1 MSNFKVVMGDL
12 ELPLTPYAGT
22 SGWSGTETSQDR
34 AVQEDND
41 GTTKG
46 RQSVTLRMIN
56 ASKTYG
62 MTWKELADET
72 GWHHGQ
78 ASGVL
83 SVLHK
88 EGLIERLAERRGKCA
103 IYIGLN
109 SVNGRKTSVRKT
121 KLCKH
126 CGGSI

>member
-22 SGWSGTETSQDR
+22 SGWSGSQTSQDR
-34 AVQEDND
+34 AVQDDTD

-46 RQSVTLRMIN
+46 RQNVTLRLIN

-88 EGLIERLAERRGKCA
+88 ERLIERLTERRGKCA
-103 IYIGLN
+103 VYIGLN
-109 SVNGRKTSVRKT
+109 SVNGRKTSVRKI
-121 KLCKH
+121 KSCKH
-126 CGGSI
+126 CGGEL

>member
-1 MSNFKVVMGDL
+1 MTGDL

-22 SGWSGTETSQDR
+22 SGWSGTTTSHDR
-34 AVQEDND
+34 AVREDTD

-46 RQSVTLRMIN
+46 RQNVTLRMIN

-103 IYIGLN
+103 VYIGLN
-109 SVNGRKTSVRKT
+109 SVNGRKTSVRKI
-121 KLCKH
+121 KSCKH
-126 CGGSI
+126 CGGEL

>member
-1 MSNFKVVMGDL
+1 MSDFKVVMGDL

-22 SGWSGTETSQDR
+22 SGWSGSQTSQDR
-34 AVQEDND
+34 AVQDDTD

-46 RQSVTLRMIN
+46 RQNVTLRLIN

-88 EGLIERLAERRGKCA
+88 EGLIERLTERRGKCA
-103 IYIGLN
+103 VYIGLN
-109 SVNGRKTSVRKT
+109 SVNGRKTSVRKI
-121 KLCKH
+121 KSCKH
-126 CGGSI
+126 CGGEL

>member
-1 MSNFKVVMGDL
+1 MIGDL

-22 SGWSGTETSQDR
+22 SGWSGSESSRDR
-34 AVQEDND
+34 AIQEDQD

-46 RQSVTLRMIN
+46 RQNVVLRMIN

-62 MTWKELADET
+62 MTWKELAEET

-88 EGLIERLAERRGKCA
+88 EGLIERLTERRGKCA
-103 IYIGLN
+103 IYIGLH
-109 SVNGRKTSVRKT
+109 SVNGRKTSERKV
-121 KLCKH
+121 KSCKH
-126 CGGSI
+126 CGGEL

>member
-1 MSNFKVVMGDL
+1 MMVEAV

-22 SGWSGTETSQDR
+22 SGWSGSTTSQDR
-34 AVQEDND
+34 AIEEDLN

-46 RQSVTLRMIN
+46 RQSLTLRVIN

-88 EGLIERLAERRGKCA
+88 EGLIARLTERRGKCA
-103 IYIGLN
+103 VYVGLN
-109 SVNGRKTSVRKT
+109 SVNGRKTSEQKT
-121 KLCKH
+121 KSCKH
-126 CGGSI
+126 CGGAL

>member
-1 MSNFKVVMGDL
+1 MNGDL

-22 SGWSGTETSQDR
+22 SGWSGSESSRER
-34 AVQEDND
+34 AVQEDAN
-41 GTTKG
+41 GTTQG
-46 RQSVTLRMIN
+46 RQSLTLRIVN
-56 ASKTYG
+56 GTKTYG
-62 MTWKELADET
+62 ITWKELSEET

-88 EGLIERLAERRGKCA
+88 EGLIERLAERRNKCA

-109 SVNGRKTSVRKT
+109 SVNGRKTSIRQAKT
-121 KLCKH
+121 CKH
-126 CGGSI
+126 CGGDL

>member
-1 MSNFKVVMGDL
+1 MDEL
-12 ELPLTPYAGT
+12 QLPLTPYAGT
-22 SGWSGTETSQDR
+22 SGWSGSQSSHDR
-34 AVQEDND
+34 AVDEDND

-46 RQSVTLRMIN
+46 RQNVTLRLIK
-56 ASKTYG
+56 ASGTYG
-62 MTWKELADET
+62 MTWKELAENI

-88 EGLIERLAERRGKCA
+88 EGLIERLVERRGKCA

-109 SVNGRKTSVRKT
+109 SVQGRKTSVRKI
-121 KLCKH
+121 KCCKH
-126 CGGSI
+126 CGGAL

>member
-1 MSNFKVVMGDL
+1 M
-12 ELPLTPYAGT
+12 
-22 SGWSGTETSQDR
+22 QD
-34 AVQEDND
+34 DND

-46 RQSVTLRMIN
+46 RQNVTLRIIN

-88 EGLIERLAERRGKCA
+88 EGLIERLSERRGKCA

-109 SVNGRKTSVRKT
+109 SVNGRKTSVRKIKT
-121 KLCKH
+121 CKH

>member
-22 SGWSGTETSQDR
+22 SGWSGSQTSQDR
-34 AVQEDND
+34 AVQDDTD

-46 RQSVTLRMIN
+46 RQNVALRLIN
-56 ASKTYG
+56 ASKIYG

-88 EGLIERLAERRGKCA
+88 EGLIERLTERRGKCA
-103 IYIGLN
+103 VYIGLN
-109 SVNGRKTSVRKT
+109 SVNGRKTSVRKI
-121 KLCKH
+121 KSCKH
-126 CGGSI
+126 CGGEL

>member
-1 MSNFKVVMGDL
+1 MSDFKVVMGDL
-12 ELPLTPYAGT
+12 ELPLTPYAGS
-22 SGWSGTETSQDR
+22 SGWSGSQTSQDR
-34 AVQEDND
+34 AIQEDRD

-46 RQSVTLRMIN
+46 RQNLTLRMIN

-88 EGLIERLAERRGKCA
+88 EGLIERLTERRNKCA
-103 IYIGLN
+103 VYIGLN
-109 SVNGRKTSVRKT
+109 SVNGRKTSVRKI
-121 KLCKH
+121 KSCKH
-126 CGGSI
+126 CGGAL

>member
-1 MSNFKVVMGDL
+1 MSDFKVVMGDL

-22 SGWSGTETSQDR
+22 SGWSGSQTSQDR
-34 AVQEDND
+34 AVQEDTD

-46 RQSVTLRMIN
+46 RQNVTLRMIN

-88 EGLIERLAERRGKCA
+88 EGLIERLTERRGKCA
-103 IYIGLN
+103 VYIGLN
-109 SVNGRKTSVRKT
+109 SINGRKTSPRKIKT
-121 KLCKH
+121 CKH
-126 CGGSI
+126 CGGHL

>member
-1 MSNFKVVMGDL
+1 MSDFKVVMGDL

-22 SGWSGTETSQDR
+22 SGWSGSQTSQDR
-34 AVQEDND
+34 AVQEDTD

-46 RQSVTLRMIN
+46 RQNVTLRMIN

-103 IYIGLN
+103 VYIGLN
-109 SVNGRKTSVRKT
+109 SVNGRKTSVRKI
-121 KLCKH
+121 KSCKH
-126 CGGSI
+126 CGGEL

>member
-22 SGWSGTETSQDR
+22 SGWSGSQTSQDR
-34 AVQEDND
+34 AVQDDTD

-46 RQSVTLRMIN
+46 RQNVTLRLIN

-62 MTWKELADET
+62 MTWEELADET

-88 EGLIERLAERRGKCA
+88 EGLIERLTERRGKCA
-103 IYIGLN
+103 VYIGLN
-109 SVNGRKTSVRKT
+109 SVNGRKTSVRKI
-121 KLCKH
+121 KSCKH
-126 CGGSI
+126 CGGEL

>member
-22 SGWSGTETSQDR
+22 SGWSGSQTSQDR
-34 AVQEDND
+34 AVQDDTD

-46 RQSVTLRMIN
+46 RQNVTLRLIN

-88 EGLIERLAERRGKCA
+88 EGLIERLTERRGKCA
-103 IYIGLN
+103 VYIGLN
-109 SVNGRKTSVRKT
+109 SVNGRKTSLRKI
-121 KLCKH
+121 KSCKH
-126 CGGSI
+126 CGGEL

>member
-22 SGWSGTETSQDR
+22 SGWSGSQTSQDR
-34 AVQEDND
+34 AVQDDTD

-46 RQSVTLRMIN
+46 RQNVTLRLIN

-88 EGLIERLAERRGKCA
+88 EGLIERLTERRGKCA
-103 IYIGLN
+103 VYIGLN
-109 SVNGRKTSVRKT
+109 SVNGRKTSVRKI
-121 KLCKH
+121 KSCKH
-126 CGGSI
+126 CGGKL

>member
-22 SGWSGTETSQDR
+22 SGWSGSQTSQDR
-34 AVQEDND
+34 AVQDDTD

-46 RQSVTLRMIN
+46 RQNVTLRLIN

-88 EGLIERLAERRGKCA
+88 EGLIERLTERRGKCA
-103 IYIGLN
+103 VYIGLN
-109 SVNGRKTSVRKT
+109 SVNGRKTSVRKV
-121 KLCKH
+121 KSCKH
-126 CGGSI
+126 CGGEL

>member
-1 MSNFKVVMGDL
+1 MMVEAL

-22 SGWSGTETSQDR
+22 SGWSGSSTSQDR
-34 AVQEDND
+34 AIQEDLN
-41 GTTKG
+41 GTTKD
-46 RQSVTLRMIN
+46 RQTSTLRIIN

-88 EGLIERLAERRGKCA
+88 EGLIERLMERRGKCA
-103 IYIGLN
+103 VYIGLN
-109 SVNGRKTSVRKT
+109 SVNGRKTSVRKI
-121 KLCKH
+121 KSCKH
-126 CGGSI
+126 CGGAL

>member
-1 MSNFKVVMGDL
+1 MMAEAL
-12 ELPLTPYAGT
+12 ELPLTPYAGS
-22 SGWSGTETSQDR
+22 SGWSGTQTSQDR
-34 AVQEDND
+34 ATQEDGD

-46 RQSVTLRMIN
+46 RQNVTLRMIN

-109 SVNGRKTSVRKT
+109 SVNGRKTSVRKI
-121 KLCKH
+121 KNCKH
-126 CGGSI
+126 CGGAL

>member
-1 MSNFKVVMGDL
+1 MTNNL

-22 SGWSGTETSQDR
+22 SGWSGTQTSQDR
-34 AVQEDND
+34 AVQEDSD

-46 RQSVTLRMIN
+46 RQNVTLMMIN

-88 EGLIERLAERRGKCA
+88 EGLIERLVERRGKCA
-103 IYIGLN
+103 IYIGLH
-109 SVNGRKTSVRKT
+109 SVNGRKTSVRKIKT
-121 KLCKH
+121 CKH
-126 CGGSI
+126 CGGAI

>member
-1 MSNFKVVMGDL
+1 MIDNL
-12 ELPLTPYAGT
+12 ELSLTPYAGS
-22 SGWSGTETSQDR
+22 SGWSGTQTSQDR
-34 AVQEDND
+34 AFTEDHD

-46 RQSVTLRMIN
+46 RQNVTLRIIN

-88 EGLIERLAERRGKCA
+88 EGLIERLTERRGKCA
-103 IYIGLN
+103 VYIGLN
-109 SVNGRKTSVRKT
+109 SVNGRKTSVRKI
-121 KLCKH
+121 KSCKH
-126 CGGSI
+126 CGGAL

>member
-1 MSNFKVVMGDL
+1 MMAEAL

-22 SGWSGTETSQDR
+22 SGWSGSTTSQDR
-34 AVQEDND
+34 AIQEDLN

-46 RQSVTLRMIN
+46 RQSLTLRVIN

-88 EGLIERLAERRGKCA
+88 EGLIARLTERRGKCA
-103 IYIGLN
+103 VYVGLN
-109 SVNGRKTSVRKT
+109 SVNGRKTSEQKI
-121 KLCKH
+121 KSCKH
-126 CGGSI
+126 CGGAL

>member
-22 SGWSGTETSQDR
+22 SGWSG
-34 AVQEDND
+34 
-41 GTTKG
+41 
-46 RQSVTLRMIN
+46 RQNVTLRLIN

-88 EGLIERLAERRGKCA
+88 EGLIERLTERRGKCA
-103 IYIGLN
+103 VYIGLN
-109 SVNGRKTSVRKT
+109 SVNGRKTSVRKI
-121 KLCKH
+121 KSCKH
-126 CGGSI
+126 CGGEL

>member
-1 MSNFKVVMGDL
+1 MIAESV

-22 SGWSGTETSQDR
+22 SGWSGSAASRDR
-34 AVQEDND
+34 AVNEDND
-41 GTTKG
+41 GTTSA
-46 RQSVTLRMIN
+46 RQKEALWNIY

-62 MTWKELADET
+62 MTWKELAELT

-88 EGLIERLAERRGKCA
+88 EGLLERLTERRGKC
-103 IYIGLN
+103 
-109 SVNGRKTSVRKT
+109 SVYVGVNYANGRKTSVRKI
-121 KLCKH
+121 KSCKH
-126 CGGSI
+126 CGGAL

>member
-1 MSNFKVVMGDL
+1 MMAEAV

-22 SGWSGTETSQDR
+22 SGWSGSTTSQDR
-34 AVQEDND
+34 AIEEDQD

-46 RQSVTLRMIN
+46 RQSLTLRVIN

-78 ASGVL
+78 TSGVL

-88 EGLIERLAERRGKCA
+88 EGLIARLTERRGKCA
-103 IYIGLN
+103 VYVGLN
-109 SVNGRKTSVRKT
+109 SVNGRTVSFQKT
-121 KLCKH
+121 KSCKH
-126 CGGSI
+126 CGGAL

>member
-1 MSNFKVVMGDL
+1 MMAEAL
-12 ELPLTPYAGT
+12 ELPLTPYAGS
-22 SGWSGTETSQDR
+22 SGWSGTETSKER
-34 AVQEDND
+34 AKQEDRD

-46 RQSVTLRMIN
+46 RQELTLRIIN

-88 EGLIERLAERRGKCA
+88 EGLIERLVERRGKCA
-103 IYIGLN
+103 VYIGLN
-109 SVNGRKTSVRKT
+109 SVNGRKTSIRKI
-121 KLCKH
+121 KSCKH
-126 CGGSI
+126 CGGAL